1 MFICFLLKYSLF
13 TICKFQVYSIA
24 LHLYICV
31 CIYFSVLDSF
41 PLIAQYGVFVPCGI
55 LMLLLSSFSRDRLCA
70 TPWTA
75 AHQDPL
81 SMGFSRQEY
90 WSGVPCPSPEDLP
103 DPGTEPGSPAVQ
115 AIGRAHCM
123 LMADSL
129 LYDRNQ
135 HNFVKQLSSN

>member
-1 MFICFLLKYSLF
+1 MFICFLLKYSWF
-13 TICKFQVYSIA
+13 TICKFQVYSVA
-24 LHLYICV
+24 LQLYICV
-31 CIYFSVLDSF
+31 CMYFSSSDSF
-41 PLIAQYGVFVPCGI
+41 PLIIQYGVFVPCGI
-55 LMLLLSSFSRDRLCA
+55 LLLLLSSFSHGRLCA

-90 WSGVPCPSPEDLP
+90 WSGVPCPSPGDLP

-123 LMADSL
+123 LMAGSL